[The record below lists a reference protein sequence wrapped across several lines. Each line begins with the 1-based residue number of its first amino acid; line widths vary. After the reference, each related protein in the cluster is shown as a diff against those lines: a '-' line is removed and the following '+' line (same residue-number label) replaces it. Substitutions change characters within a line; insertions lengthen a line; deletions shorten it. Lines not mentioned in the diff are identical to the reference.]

1 MEDFWKR
8 AKSFAEEAAKKSQTI
23 TLQSSS
29 TTFANLVS
37 ETAKKSKEFAL
48 EASKK
53 ADQLNVSDFV
63 AETAKKSKE
72 FAAEV
77 STKADQLKVVALKQA
92 DQIQNIKSI
101 ADIIPPQLA
110 AFGTG
115 SGSGSGSVITEAE
128 LLSFGITDD
137 LREFVKGLTS
147 ATFQA
152 FPEQDESSEV
162 SDLTTTASNVR
173 KDLSEWQERHATLVL
188 GSVKQISKLRYELC
202 PRVMKER
209 RFWRIYFTLV
219 STHVAPYERKYMEE
233 LRSEAESKDEEAKK
247 ALAVGGTEAAEKD
260 VAKNRTSTAS
270 SEQDLDTFLL
280 GDLEDSDEAPDD
292 GDGSLDDDDFDKIG
306 NSDVEEEK
314 ENENEKEKE
323 TEKETDAV
331 K

>member
-1 MEDFWKR
+1 MEDLWKR

-29 TTFANLVS
+29 TTFVNLVS

-53 ADQLNVSDFV
+53 ADQLNVSEFV

-77 STKADQLKVVALKQA
+77 STKADQLKVVA
-92 DQIQNIKSI
+92 
-101 ADIIPPQLA
+101 
-110 AFGTG
+110 
-115 SGSGSGSVITEAE
+115 
-128 LLSFGITDD
+128 FGITDD

-162 SDLTTTASNVR
+162 SDLETTAASNVR

-233 LRSEAESKDEEAKK
+233 LRSKAESKDEEAKK
-247 ALAVGGTEAAEKD
+247 SPGFGGTETGEKN
-260 VAKNRTSTAS
+260 VTKNRTSTAS

-292 GDGSLDDDDFDKIG
+292 DGDGGSLDDDDFDKIG
-306 NSDVEEEK
+306 NSDVEEG
-314 ENENEKEKE
+314 EKEKN
-323 TEKETDAV
+323 AAN
-331 K
+331 

>member
-1 MEDFWKR
+1 MEDLWKR

-29 TTFANLVS
+29 TTFVNLVT

-53 ADQLNVSDFV
+53 ADSINVSEFV

-101 ADIIPPQLA
+101 ADIIPGGL
-110 AFGTG
+110 GG
-115 SGSGSGSVITEAE
+115 SGSGGGGSEISESE
-128 LLSFGITDD
+128 LVSFGITDD

-162 SDLTTTASNVR
+162 SDLETSASNVR

-233 LRSEAESKDEEAKK
+233 LRNKAESKDEEAKK
-247 ALAVGGTEAAEKD
+247 SPGLGRTESAEK
-260 VAKNRTSTAS
+260 NRISTAS

-280 GDLEDSDEAPDD
+280 GDLEDSDEAP
-292 GDGSLDDDDFDKIG
+292 G
-306 NSDVEEEK
+306 
-314 ENENEKEKE
+314 E
-323 TEKETDAV
+323 TP
-331 K
+331 

>member
-1 MEDFWKR
+1 MEDLWKR

-29 TTFANLVS
+29 TTFVNLVS
-37 ETAKKSKEFAL
+37 ETAKKSKEFAI

-53 ADQLNVSDFV
+53 ADQLNVSEFV

-77 STKADQLKVVALKQA
+77 STKALKQA
-92 DQIQNIKSI
+92 DQIQNMKSI
-101 ADIIPPQLA
+101 ADIIPP
-110 AFGTG
+110 FG
-115 SGSGSGSVITEAE
+115 SGSGSGSGSEISESE

-152 FPEQDESSEV
+152 FPVQDESSEV
-162 SDLTTTASNVR
+162 SDLETSESNVR

-233 LRSEAESKDEEAKK
+233 LRNKSESKDEEAKK
-247 ALAVGGTEAAEKD
+247 TPAVGGTETDEKN
-260 VAKNRTSTAS
+260 VKKNRTSTAS

-292 GDGSLDDDDFDKIG
+292 GDGDGDGSLDDDDFDKIG

-314 ENENEKEKE
+314 EKAKE
-323 TEKETDAV
+323 TTNAAN
-331 K
+331 

>member
-1 MEDFWKR
+1 MEDLWKR

-29 TTFANLVS
+29 TTFVNLVT

-53 ADQLNVSDFV
+53 ADSINVSEFV

-101 ADIIPPQLA
+101 ADIIPGGL
-110 AFGTG
+110 GG
-115 SGSGSGSVITEAE
+115 SGSGGGGSEISESE
-128 LLSFGITDD
+128 LVSFGITDD

-162 SDLTTTASNVR
+162 SDLETSASNVR

-219 STHVAPYERKYMEE
+219 STHVAP
-233 LRSEAESKDEEAKK
+233 
-247 ALAVGGTEAAEKD
+247 
-260 VAKNRTSTAS
+260 
-270 SEQDLDTFLL
+270 
-280 GDLEDSDEAPDD
+280 
-292 GDGSLDDDDFDKIG
+292 
-306 NSDVEEEK
+306 
-314 ENENEKEKE
+314 
-323 TEKETDAV
+323 
-331 K
+331 